1 MTTLHAEAQPAL
13 AAEVPRTLNLGI
25 AVDGQGGF
33 GGPLRVPLSV
43 LTGQV
48 LVTGAAGEVSHVIAR
63 LLAELTAA
71 GVPWLRVGRLPAQV
85 RNTAGGIPATV
96 VDLSD
101 PHGIP
106 LTVNPLQPAAG
117 YPATAHAS
125 ALCAL
130 LQAAFGF
137 PDSVRDVLALAL
149 RRVYAPGMAAAAG
162 GAEAAG
168 TDEGAAVPTVRQ
180 LEGAVV
186 AAARELGHDGAMEA
200 KLRGIVRARL
210 GGLCGP
216 ATGLLLGGGHPVNI
230 TGLLSRNVDVV
241 TGDVDGAEGRA
252 LVAGAVALRVTEHAC
267 QTPRAA
273 PGLPRHVLVIE
284 ESGLL
289 LGGSRAAQQVG
300 RLLGD
305 AAVHGTGIIV
315 TEHTPMAVA
324 PWLAGNAALTIAHEP
339 GAVVV
344 AGPALGSPVTISVPP
359 VLGGPGPSPGQHASV
374 DGLIGRRS
382 AGCARCCVAERACTR
397 HEIGLASTLAEAPD
411 VQAAAWLRL
420 WTKFLMLAFLTG
432 HPLPEVPPTLGAG
445 WTAWPNRLRE
455 CALAAVAE
463 RGVADRAVALRTCY
477 PPAALARALTR
488 AAAGLLDG
496 CPAPRAAGQV
506 WVLPQ
511 LRWAHEAARVGWR
524 RGCEAAVPAG
534 ALAPPLDFAL
544 TGLPDWPGILAGER
558 LRLLRRHPSSV
569 EVRHN
574 RELAATALFG
584 EEGQAAFDA
593 GLAADLAA
601 VLPSRTDHPD
611 SAIVHADRQGEPNAA
626 CLAEA
631 LRLMGCPGEWLLAA
645 LRRPASG

>member
-1 MTTLHAEAQPAL
+1 MTTLHAEPEQVP
-13 AAEVPRTLNLGI
+13 AAEIPCTLHLGT
-25 AVDGQGGF
+25 AVDGQGRF
-33 GGPLRVPLSV
+33 VGPLHVPLSV

-48 LVTGAAGEVSHVIAR
+48 LVTGAAGEVSHVVAR

-71 GVPWLRVGRLPAQV
+71 GIPWLRVGRLPARV
-85 RNTAGGIPATV
+85 RNAADGFPVTV

-101 PHGIP
+101 PRGIP

-137 PDSVRDVLALAL
+137 PDSIRDVLALAL
-149 RRVYAPGMAAAAG
+149 RRVYALGTAAAAA

-168 TDEGAAVPTVRQ
+168 ATDQDAAVPTVRQ
-180 LEGAVV
+180 LERAVV
-186 AAARELGHDGAMEA
+186 EAARELGHGGAMEA
-200 KLRGIVRARL
+200 TLRGVVRARL

-216 ATGLLLGGGHPVNI
+216 AGGLLLGGGHPVNV

-252 LVAGAVALRVTEHAC
+252 LLAGAVALCVAEHAC

-273 PGLPRHVLVIE
+273 GLPRHVLVIE

-289 LGGSRAAQQVG
+289 LGPSRAAQQFG

-305 AAVHGTGIIV
+305 AAVHGTGIIL
-315 TEHTPMAVA
+315 TEHTPMPVA

-344 AGPALGSPVTISVPP
+344 TGPGLGSPVTISVPSVFP
-359 VLGGPGPSPGQHASV
+359 GPGPSPGQHATV
-374 DGLIGRRS
+374 NGLIGRRS

-397 HEIGLASTLAEAPD
+397 REIGMARTLAEAPD
-411 VQAAAWLRL
+411 VQAAARLRL
-420 WTKFLMLAFLTG
+420 WTTFLTLSFLTG
-432 HPLPEVPPTLGAG
+432 HPLPEVPPALGAG
-445 WTAWPNRLRE
+445 WAAWPARLRE

-463 RGVADRAVALRTCY
+463 RGVAERAAALRTCY
-477 PPAALARALTR
+477 PPAALTRALTR
-488 AAAGLLDG
+488 AAARLLDG
-496 CPAPRAAGQV
+496 CRAPRAAGQV

-511 LRWAHEAARVGWR
+511 VRWAHEAARVGWR
-524 RGCEAAVPAG
+524 SGGEAAVPAG

-544 TGLPDWPGILAGER
+544 AGLPDWPGILAGER

-574 RELAATALFG
+574 RELAAMALFG

-611 SAIVHADRQGEPNAA
+611 SAILHADRPGEAHGA
-626 CLAEA
+626 RLAEA
-631 LRLMGCPGEWLLAA
+631 LRLMECPGESLLAA